1 MKKTTLTLLTLAIT
15 TLALFAQRDQG
26 QSFMEYYTQRDKLL
40 HAGAGFAIGA
50 GTARIYAVTRPN
62 EPLINAYGWGVI
74 VGWGV
79 AGLKEVVY
87 DDMLNLG
94 NPDAGDFYA
103 TAMAAA
109 VGAGVEVGFQ
119 KWQRKRYKKK
129 RNKVVTDFATGQRKQ
144 LKL

>member
-1 MKKTTLTLLTLAIT
+1 MKTTTLIILVMVSLS
-15 TLALFAQRDQG
+15 LFAQRDQG

-40 HAGAGFAIGA
+40 HVGAGFVIGA
-50 GTARIYAVTRPN
+50 GTTRIYAVTRPN
-62 EPLINAYGWGVI
+62 EPLINAFGWGVM

-79 AGLKEVVY
+79 AGFKEVVY

-103 TAMAAA
+103 TAMTAV
-109 VGAGVEVGFQ
+109 VGAGIEVGFQ

>member
-1 MKKTTLTLLTLAIT
+1 
-15 TLALFAQRDQG
+15 
-26 QSFMEYYTQRDKLL
+26 MEYYTQRDKLL

-109 VGAGVEVGFQ
+109 VGAGIEVGFQ
-119 KWQRKRYKKK
+119 KWQRNRYKKK
-129 RNKVVTDFATGQRKQ
+129 RTKVVTDFATGQRKE